1 MKFCVFMKERKHW
14 WIYNMIDRKNGLCV
28 CVHST
33 FNLDES
39 KLETRSHNHSCHLL
53 SYLFFKKGKNADCMN
68 IFCLFVFSM
77 FNHWNKMGN
86 ILLGDVYFI
95 KYIFRLADEHM
106 LSKVV
111 FKYVIKVST
120 NLHVW
125 TLKKTLGNSPFQ
137 TESCCFP
144 LISFVSLE
152 MDWLKTFD
160 KRRDG
165 WQPLAILSTGERYNL
180 FSMSWLSTRA

>member
-1 MKFCVFMKERKHW
+1 
-14 WIYNMIDRKNGLCV
+14 
-28 CVHST
+28 
-33 FNLDES
+33 
-39 KLETRSHNHSCHLL
+39 
-53 SYLFFKKGKNADCMN
+53 
-68 IFCLFVFSM
+68 
-77 FNHWNKMGN
+77 MGN

-120 NLHVW
+120 NLHIWVMTALW

-144 LISFVSLE
+144 LISFVGLE

-165 WQPLAILSTGERYNL
+165 
-180 FSMSWLSTRA
+180 